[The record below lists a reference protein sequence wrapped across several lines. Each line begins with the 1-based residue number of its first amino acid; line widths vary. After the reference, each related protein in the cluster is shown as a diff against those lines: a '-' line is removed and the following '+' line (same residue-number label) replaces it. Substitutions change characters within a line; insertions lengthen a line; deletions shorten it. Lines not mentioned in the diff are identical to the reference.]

1 MTLTSIYQ
9 AIIPTSAHS
18 VGLIVDPGAEVLLE
32 LASWV
37 EVSLFFFFNVLFV
50 SLLSN
55 LFPVESL
62 LLLLSPHS
70 LEMQ

>member
-37 EVSLFFFFNVLFV
+37 EVSLFFFLMFCLFPYCFPRLTCHACVVFV
-50 SLLSN
+50 SG
-55 LFPVESL
+55 
-62 LLLLSPHS
+62 
-70 LEMQ
+70 

>member
-37 EVSLFFFFNVLFV
+37 EVSLFFFLNVLFV
-50 SLLSN
+50 SLLLS
-55 LFPVESL
+55 SL
-62 LLLLSPHS
+62 TCHACVVFVSG
-70 LEMQ
+70 

>member
-37 EVSLFFFFNVLFV
+37 EVSLFFFLM
-50 SLLSN
+50 
-55 LFPVESL
+55 FPYCF
-62 LLLLSPHS
+62 PP
-70 LEMQ
+70 